1 MKECAIEK
9 ADSGQRLDKYLKKYL
24 KEATG
29 GFIYKMLRKKNIK
42 LNGKKADGKELL
54 KEGDVVTL
62 YLSDE
67 TLAKFRG
74 RNQNKKYPV
83 IPLEIIYEDED
94 VALISKPAGMLSQ
107 QADKQDV
114 TLVEYFLGYLQAKGE
129 WQPGQPFY
137 TGGVQPAGPKHQ
149 WSGSGR
155 QVPARSPENVGTFKR
170 PFFR

>member
-129 WQPGQPFY
+129 WQPE
-137 TGGVQPAGPKHQ
+137 HQ